1 MCQLVL
7 SICFVD
13 FSTWKM
19 MYYLSL
25 NNAYYYQF
33 LWYCSGSFLPS
44 IWWWYVREVSTQTK
58 ISFYLSYDIMVQIT
72 HSSKDYNQQ
81 HATYFTASTIKP
93 KVSVRKLRHIVAIET
108 DNFVTINHWD
118 QKQSRLDNF
127 SKTHKKIIVFKTNG
141 FYERKVSNQE
151 TKHTVHG

>member
-1 MCQLVL
+1 MPTTINSYDIVVVFFLPFGDDMLERCLHRQRSV
-7 SICFVD
+7 
-13 FSTWKM
+13 
-19 MYYLSL
+19 YLS
-25 NNAYYYQF
+25 
-33 LWYCSGSFLPS
+33 C
-44 IWWWYVREVSTQTK
+44 
-58 ISFYLSYDIMVQIT
+58 DIMVQIT